1 MIITG
6 VCFVLVMAQ
15 EFGELKHILASWSM
29 IQLYNKKRPKTWF
42 GVWTYM
48 SFINLLKNYCTS
60 TIYCIIYLQPNS
72 IYDHS
77 LYMSYLMVIINSR
90 YCILC
95 LMLCNV
101 V

>member
-1 MIITG
+1 
-6 VCFVLVMAQ
+6 
-15 EFGELKHILASWSM
+15 
-29 IQLYNKKRPKTWF
+29 
-42 GVWTYM
+42 M

-90 YCILC
+90 YCILW